1 MCLAIVRE
9 FVVDSLPSS
18 EMKRQLRSRKCSGQC
33 DGGLRG
39 GLETIQRC
47 ISRSDWPSV
56 CGPCYQ
62 HQL

>member
-18 EMKRQLRSRKCSGQC
+18 EMRQLRSRVSGQC

-39 GLETIQRC
+39 G
-47 ISRSDWPSV
+47 
-56 CGPCYQ
+56 
-62 HQL
+62 